1 MPQKNKHNIKYLEG
15 FSKMSRE
22 EKLTTMA
29 HMLDEPESFMEELK
43 SYRYPQ
49 QAVQSRFE
57 QFSENTL
64 SNYHLPF
71 GIAPNFLI
79 DGKLYHIPM
88 VTEES
93 SVIAAAAK
101 AAKFWYPHGGFHTE
115 KISTIKT
122 GHVHFKWYGAQDE
135 LEDVFKTF
143 KKKLRAYL
151 SDLTE
156 NMEKRGGGI
165 KQVWL
170 SDQKND
176 LPDYYQIGLSFET
189 ADSMGANF
197 INSVLEKTAELLK
210 TQSETDQPGK
220 MEVVMAIL
228 SNYAPESFVQIKAEC
243 PVEALNELHENL
255 SGAEMAGKF
264 RKAIEIADHSVS
276 RAVTHNKG
284 IMNGVDAV
292 VIATGNDFRAIEA
305 GAHAYS
311 VDRGRT
317 TSLSSCEVENGR
329 FLLRVKIPL
338 ALGTVGGLTRLHP
351 LASRALEIL
360 GKPDARE
367 LMKIAAAVGLASNFS
382 ALHSLITTGIQK
394 GHMKLHLENILMAL
408 DVDEAMRQKIKNHF
422 KDKPVSYSQVKAFIE
437 RDL

>member
-1 MPQKNKHNIKYLEG
+1 MKNLNYVEG

-22 EKLTTMA
+22 EKLSTIA
-29 HMLDEPESFMEELK
+29 HLVDDPNSFTEELK
-43 SYRYPQ
+43 SFRYADEP
-49 QAVQSRFE
+49 VQKRFE

-64 SNYHLPF
+64 SNYHLPW

-93 SVIAAAAK
+93 SVIAAASK
-101 AAKFWYPHGGFHTE
+101 AAKFWYKHGGFQTE
-115 KISTIKT
+115 KISTRKR
-122 GHVHFKWYGAQDE
+122 GHVHFNWYGTPDE
-135 LEDVFKTF
+135 LEHLYKEFE
-143 KKKLRAYL
+143 KKLPSYL
-151 SDLTE
+151 SDLTA

-165 KQVWL
+165 TEVWL
-170 SDQKND
+170 SDQHEE

-189 ADSMGANF
+189 VDSMGANF
-197 INSVLEKTAELLK
+197 INSVLEKSAELLK
-210 TQSETDQPGK
+210 TESEKNYPGK
-220 MEVVMAIL
+220 LEVIMAIL
-228 SNYAPESFVQIKAEC
+228 SNYSPGSYVQMKVEC
-243 PVEALNELHENL
+243 PVEELGELDKSMNGGEL
-255 SGAEMAGKF
+255 ARKF
-264 RKAIEIADHSVS
+264 QKAIEIADHSVS
-276 RAVTHNKG
+276 RAVTNNKG

-317 TSLSSCEVENGR
+317 TSLSQCEVNEGVFSFR
-329 FLLRVKIPL
+329 LKIPL
-338 ALGTVGGLTRLHP
+338 ALGTVGGLTNLHP

-360 GKPDARE
+360 GNPDAKE
-367 LMKIAAAVGLASNFS
+367 LMRITAAVGLASNFS

-408 DVDEAMRQKIKNHF
+408 NVDETMKEKIKAHF
-422 KDKPVSYSQVKAFIE
+422 KDQSVSFSQVKAFIE
-437 RDL
+437 GEL

>member
-1 MPQKNKHNIKYLEG
+1 MKKNNYLDG

-29 HMLDEPESFMEELK
+29 RLTDDPQSFTEEMK
-43 SYRYPQ
+43 SFRYADDPIQ
-49 QAVQSRFE
+49 QRFE

-93 SVIAAAAK
+93 SVIAAASK
-101 AAKFWYPHGGFHTE
+101 AAKFWYKHGGVQTE
-115 KISTIKT
+115 KISTSKR
-122 GHVHFKWYGAQDE
+122 GHIHFNWHDTPGE
-135 LEDVFKTF
+135 LEELYKEFE
-143 KKKLRAYL
+143 KKLPSYI
-151 SDLTE
+151 SELTG

-165 KQVWL
+165 TEVWL
-170 SDQKND
+170 SDQHEELTN
-176 LPDYYQIGLSFET
+176 YYQIGLSFET
-189 ADSMGANF
+189 VDSMGANF
-197 INSVLEKTAELLK
+197 INSVLEKAAELLK
-210 TQSETDQPGK
+210 TESEKDHPGK
-220 MEVVMAIL
+220 LEVIMAIL
-228 SNYAPESFVQIKAEC
+228 SNYTPGSYVQMKAEC
-243 PVEALNELHENL
+243 AVEALNELDGNTN
-255 SGAEMAGKF
+255 GAELAEKF

-276 RAVTHNKG
+276 RAVTNNKG

-305 GAHAYS
+305 GVHAYS

-317 TSLSSCEVENGR
+317 TSLSQCEVNEGVFTFR
-329 FLLRVKIPL
+329 LKIPL
-338 ALGTVGGLTRLHP
+338 ALGTVGGLTNLHP

-360 GKPDARE
+360 GKPSAKE
-367 LMKIAAAVGLASNFS
+367 LMRIAGAVGLASNFS

-394 GHMKLHLENILMAL
+394 GHMRLHLENILMAL
-408 DVDEAMRQKIKNHF
+408 DVDETMKEKIKARF
-422 KDKPVSYSQVKAFIE
+422 KNQSASYSQVKAFIE
-437 RDL
+437 GEL

>member
-1 MPQKNKHNIKYLEG
+1 MKKMNYLEG

-22 EKLTTMA
+22 EKLSALA
-29 HMLDEPESFMEELK
+29 HLVDDPESFTEELK
-43 SYRYPQ
+43 SFRYVNES
-49 QAVQSRFE
+49 VQERFE
-57 QFSENTL
+57 QFSENTV

-101 AAKFWYPHGGFHTE
+101 AAKFWYQHGGFQTE
-115 KISTIKT
+115 EISTRKR
-122 GHVHFKWYGAQDE
+122 GHVHFTWNGSSGE
-135 LEDVFKTF
+135 LDKLYKEFE
-143 KKKLRAYL
+143 KKLPSYL
-151 SDLTE
+151 SELTA

-165 KQVWL
+165 TEVWL
-170 SDQKND
+170 SDQHEE
-176 LPDYYQIGLSFET
+176 LQDYYQIGLSFET
-189 ADSMGANF
+189 VDSMGANF

-210 TQSETDQPGK
+210 AESEKEYPEK
-220 MEVVMAIL
+220 LEVIMAIL
-228 SNYAPESFVQIKAEC
+228 SNYSPGSYVQMKAEC
-243 PVEALNELHENL
+243 PVEDLNGLDETL
-255 SGAEMAGKF
+255 SGAQLAGKF
-264 RKAIEIADHSVS
+264 LRAVEIADHSVS

-284 IMNGVDAV
+284 IMNGVDSV

-317 TSLSSCEVENGR
+317 TSLTKCEVNNGV
-329 FLLRVKIPL
+329 FTLRIKLPL
-338 ALGTVGGLTRLHP
+338 ALGTVGGLTNLHP
-351 LASRALEIL
+351 LAFRALEIL
-360 GKPDARE
+360 GKPTARD

-394 GHMKLHLENILMAL
+394 GHMKLHLENILMSL
-408 DVDEAMRQKIKNHF
+408 NVDESMKKKIKAHF
-422 KDKPVSYSQVKAFIE
+422 QDKSVSYSQVKAFIE
-437 RDL
+437 GEL